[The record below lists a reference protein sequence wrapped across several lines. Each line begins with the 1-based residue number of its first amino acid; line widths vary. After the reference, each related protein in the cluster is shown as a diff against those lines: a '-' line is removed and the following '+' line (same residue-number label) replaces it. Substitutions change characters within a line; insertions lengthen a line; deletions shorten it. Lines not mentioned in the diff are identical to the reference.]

1 MLRRSVLAVHAAALM
16 LDADARPA
24 DSALRALRNGLPQT
38 AEGRAIPE
46 IKLLGAHREELT
58 DIFGDGGI
66 RRRFDCSGLAVRCR
80 H

>member
-1 MLRRSVLAVHAAALM
+1 MLNIIWVKFTVE
-16 LDADARPA
+16 DKVFPKI
-24 DSALRALRNGLPQT
+24 T
-38 AEGRAIPE
+38 
-46 IKLLGAHREELT
+46 KLLLSGTDVLLNMKLELT